1 MINKTNRK
9 AFTLIELLIVISII
23 SFLGILVVSY
33 LRSQVFKGYD
43 AKRKAEIKR
52 IGIAVEEYEKDNN
65 CYPLPNQV
73 SCTIGSGLQP
83 YLDKIPCDPITN
95 ASYLYEH
102 EDSICPR
109 WYRIYAKLENDK
121 DPDYQA
127 NIGPGSVF
135 SFVLESSNA
144 PALVAGG
151 GGAAPPTNYYGCI
164 SGACVPISWNPSRP
178 GPSCDPNFQNSTC
191 YGQCTN
197 PSNDCKAW
205 TP

>member
-1 MINKTNRK
+1 MINKTNSK

-102 EDSICPR
+102 EDSVCPR
-109 WYRIYAKLENDK
+109 WYRIYAKLENDT

-135 SFVLESSNA
+135 SYVLESSNA
-144 PALVAGG
+144 PVLVAGS
-151 GGAAPPTNYYGCI
+151 GGAAPPTNYYGCL

-197 PSNDCKAW
+197 PSNDCKTW